1 MQSLITD
8 ATKVHEMILG
18 AGGNKIVAMTPQ
30 ILGRQ
35 ELYLITLSKVNTI
48 GAVTYNP
55 LTGKYLN
62 NFTVKIYD
70 LVHMHI

>member
-1 MQSLITD
+1 MQTLISD

-18 AGGNKIVAMTPQ
+18 AGGNKIVAMIPQ
-30 ILGRQ
+30 LLGRQ
-35 ELYLITLSKVNTI
+35 ELYLITLAKVHTI

-62 NFTVKIYD
+62 NFIVEN
-70 LVHMHI
+70 L